1 MIPFGVQGSTQGC
14 FCQSR
19 HIEGVEAIHILLL
32 TNPCDHLIRIDMF
45 RQRQLDQNSVHRI
58 VGIEVVDNFQQL
70 LLRNVRRLA
79 NRRIQDTDL
88 VGSLRLTRHI
98 GYAARIL
105 TDQHHYQMGQP
116 AVFLRECLHLLGH
129 LGLASRR

>member
-1 MIPFGVQGSTQGC
+1 
-14 FCQSR
+14 
-19 HIEGVEAIHILLL
+19 
-32 TNPCDHLIRIDMF
+32 MF

-70 LLRNVRRLA
+70 LLRDVRRLA